1 MNDNDDI
8 RTVEPKS
15 VGPLRFA
22 VVDAYAPLP
31 TSVFTANLTG
41 HLSAGL
47 LAGAAMATWRM
58 GPYVREAR
66 SARAARRDPSR
77 FMVV

>member
-1 MNDNDDI
+1 MTPTTNA
-8 RTVEPKS
+8 PKS

-22 VVDAYAPLP
+22 VVDAYAPLL
-31 TSVFTANLTG
+31 TAMAAIHLTG
-41 HLSAGL
+41 HLSVGL
-47 LAGAAMATWRM
+47 LAGALLATWRM

-66 SARAARRDPSR
+66 QARAARRDPSR